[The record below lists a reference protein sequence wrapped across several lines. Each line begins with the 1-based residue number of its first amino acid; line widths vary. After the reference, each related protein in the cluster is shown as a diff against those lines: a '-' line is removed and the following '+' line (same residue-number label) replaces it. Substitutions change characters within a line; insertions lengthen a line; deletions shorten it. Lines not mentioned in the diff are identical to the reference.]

1 MNISNPLISVLIITY
16 NQEEYIRETLAGAL
30 SQNYSPLEIIISDDC
45 STDSNFSIIQEV
57 VAAYEGPHKLIVNR
71 NNTNLGMG
79 HHISEAFKLTRGELI
94 VIMGGDDIS
103 TSERTTI
110 IYKEWINSGKSTTAF
125 FSNVQLIDKY
135 GTEKQV
141 MFPSTPS
148 YTSDILTFLEKTKSS
163 IFNTEPLCWLL
174 GCSAA
179 VDRKVWDVFGEIH
192 NDVIQEDAVLAFR
205 ALLLGNI
212 KYIDQ
217 PLVKYRRHDT
227 NVFEPT
233 DLKRV
238 LHLLQREYYYKLQW
252 YNDGV
257 KISED
262 RTLIKVLK
270 SIKIKAYIYHNF
282 LKIPLV
288 GISYLR
294 LKNILKRIIR

>member
-1 MNISNPLISVLIITY
+1 MNMSNQLVSVLVFTY

-57 VAAYEGPHKLIVNR
+57 VSEYEGPHKIIVNR
-71 NNTNLGMG
+71 NKINLGIG
-79 HHISEAFKLTRGELI
+79 QHVSEAFKLTSGDLI

-103 TSERTTI
+103 NPERTSI
-110 IYKEWINSGKSTTAF
+110 IYKEWINSGKSATAF

-135 GTEKQV
+135 GNEKQI
-141 MFPSTPS
+141 MFPSAPK
-148 YTSDILTFLEKTKSS
+148 YTSDILTFLEKANSS

-179 VDRKVWDVFGEIH
+179 VDRRVWDVFGEIH
-192 NDVIQEDAVLAFR
+192 KDVIQEDAVLAFR

-238 LHLLQREYYYKLQW
+238 LHLLQKEYYYKLQW
-252 YNDGV
+252 FNDV
-257 KISED
+257 ITFSKDEI
-262 RTLIKVLK
+262 LIKVIK
-270 SIKIKAYIYHNF
+270 SIKVKAYFVHIS

-288 GISYLR
+288 GMSYL
-294 LKNILKRIIR
+294 NLKRIIKLVVR